1 MNFLQSVNAKHIFGN
16 LEYPVDELRRDLRVC
31 LLAKEQGV
39 KPVFVHDK
47 LIIEPGKLSTL
58 QGKPY
63 TVRSSTLLS
72 IGLLSTTSVPG
83 LLSVSKDLDQ
93 SLE

>member
-1 MNFLQSVNAKHIFGN
+1 MHIPLHTITHTPRRTLPERVMNFLQSVNAKHIFGN

-72 IGLLSTTSVPG
+72 IGLL
-83 LLSVSKDLDQ
+83 
-93 SLE
+93 